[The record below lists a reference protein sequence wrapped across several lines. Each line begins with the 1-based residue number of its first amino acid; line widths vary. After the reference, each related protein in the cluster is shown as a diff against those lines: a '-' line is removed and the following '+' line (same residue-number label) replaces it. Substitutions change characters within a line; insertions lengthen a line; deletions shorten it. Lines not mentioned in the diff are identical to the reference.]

1 MVLNRAI
8 IKWVV
13 GIWQKFEQRF
23 RWLAPHGKLT
33 VVVAV
38 VSLIEILYTLIYLI
52 YTSLQLL
59 LKTFF
64 SEADTL
70 CNSPSRDV

>member
-33 VVVAV
+33 VVAVVVAVAV
-38 VSLIEILYTLIYLI
+38 VSLIEILNTLIYLI
-52 YTSLQLL
+52 THPYS
-59 LKTFF
+59 FY
-64 SEADTL
+64 
-70 CNSPSRDV
+70 